1 MRQTMKKKTLCALT
15 MLMFS
20 LATSCRGTIK
30 WKDDCLLDRQGNL
43 IGTLHVEAGNKLDF
57 SRRISKVDGN
67 TSLLEFTFKARDDV
81 KDAHIRIEL
90 QRAERAEWWMIPSV
104 AYADSHDDNR
114 SYEPMKARHKFSWGT
129 YWWRRMPI
137 PSAVYS
143 ESQRY
148 AVATW
153 SDSLT
158 ACSIM
163 PTDSSIT
170 HCILWPEEDMPARN
184 REYGTTDEDYRHK
197 ANAALK
203 AGERITLHMYV
214 SVAPAEPEHRA
225 MAHFL
230 RTCWLLAEK
239 PKAVPPSDAEVWTE
253 DVRRV
258 KDALWV
264 EDTAFTGFRHGDNS
278 KRENPM
284 RRSTGHY
291 EAAGNGQNIS
301 LANALLWDYLQ
312 HGDTTSL
319 RMGLR
324 TLDCW
329 VTRCRLPNGL
339 FVTHFDDLL
348 ENKRTFVDSRSLSQV
363 ATDLFEASRLAAD
376 CQQERP
382 AYRETALAICR
393 YLVEHQQTSG
403 GWVFDLTTADY
414 TSFVGRSND
423 TQPTSGVFFVPILLA
438 AHETT
443 GDTLFLSAARRAY
456 VRYIRDLKTEGF
468 TSSFASY
475 DRSADCESALPLLR
489 ASLWLHRVTK
499 ERIYLDDATL
509 ISNYLSTWLWHYDG
523 KWAVEGMPLGSVRT
537 QGLARLTSQH
547 VSLDLHPCQWI
558 PAWLELS
565 RQTGDRQWKE
575 KAQAIWNAV
584 TQPALL
590 EASRTTDNAWAI
602 ALRLETLR
610 ETSKNTKIKKR

>member
-114 SYEPMKARHKFSWGT
+114 SYEPMKSRRKMSWGT

-163 PTDSSIT
+163 PTDSSVT

-230 RTCWLLAEK
+230 RTCWFLSEK
-239 PKAVPPSDAEVWTE
+239 PKAAPLSDAEVWSS
-253 DVRRV
+253 
-258 KDALWV
+258 
-264 EDTAFTGFRHGDNS
+264 NS
-278 KRENPM
+278 LLKI
-284 RRSTGHY
+284 STKT
-291 EAAGNGQNIS
+291 
-301 LANALLWDYLQ
+301 LQ
-312 HGDTTSL
+312 IW
-319 RMGLR
+319 R
-324 TLDCW
+324 
-329 VTRCRLPNGL
+329 
-339 FVTHFDDLL
+339 
-348 ENKRTFVDSRSLSQV
+348 Q
-363 ATDLFEASRLAAD
+363 
-376 CQQERP
+376 
-382 AYRETALAICR
+382 
-393 YLVEHQQTSG
+393 
-403 GWVFDLTTADY
+403 
-414 TSFVGRSND
+414 
-423 TQPTSGVFFVPILLA
+423 
-438 AHETT
+438 
-443 GDTLFLSAARRAY
+443 
-456 VRYIRDLKTEGF
+456 
-468 TSSFASY
+468 
-475 DRSADCESALPLLR
+475 
-489 ASLWLHRVTK
+489 
-499 ERIYLDDATL
+499 
-509 ISNYLSTWLWHYDG
+509 
-523 KWAVEGMPLGSVRT
+523 GS
-537 QGLARLTSQH
+537 
-547 VSLDLHPCQWI
+547 
-558 PAWLELS
+558 
-565 RQTGDRQWKE
+565 
-575 KAQAIWNAV
+575 
-584 TQPALL
+584 
-590 EASRTTDNAWAI
+590 
-602 ALRLETLR
+602 
-610 ETSKNTKIKKR
+610 